1 MQGFRMVPAGSSQFY
16 LLLTARDD
24 QMTGKLYGPGAK
36 TGLPFTSL
44 SRMVLQLEEL
54 MDTRGDAWEPW
65 APPEGFPKE
74 ALELE
79 ILFRQNY
86 SWQGRLRLPKICK
99 EAVFRSVLEL
109 LLIIETYFES

>member
-24 QMTGKLYGPGAK
+24 QMTGKLYGPGAE

-44 SRMVLQLEEL
+44 SRMVLQ
-54 MDTRGDAWEPW
+54 PW
-65 APPEGFPKE
+65 APPAGFPKE

-86 SWQGRLRLPKICK
+86 SWQGRLRLPKIGK

-109 LLIIETYFES
+109 LLIIETYFE

>member
-24 QMTGKLYGPGAK
+24 QMTGKLYGPGAE

-65 APPEGFPKE
+65 APPEEFPKE

-79 ILFRQNY
+79 NY
-86 SWQGRLRLPKICK
+86 SWQGRLRLPKIGK

-109 LLIIETYFES
+109 LLIIETYFEG

>member
-1 MQGFRMVPAGSSQFY
+1 MARGRKRGFPLRAS
-16 LLLTARDD
+16 
-24 QMTGKLYGPGAK
+24 PGW
-36 TGLPFTSL
+36 SC
-44 SRMVLQLEEL
+44 SW
-54 MDTRGDAWEPW
+54 RGDAWEPW
-65 APPEGFPKE
+65 APPEGFTKE

-86 SWQGRLRLPKICK
+86 SWQGRLRLPKIGK

>member
-1 MQGFRMVPAGSSQFY
+1 
-16 LLLTARDD
+16 
-24 QMTGKLYGPGAK
+24 MTGKLYGPGAK

-86 SWQGRLRLPKICK
+86 SWQGRLRLPKIGK

-109 LLIIETYFES
+109 LLIIETYFEG

>member
-24 QMTGKLYGPGAK
+24 QMTGKLYGPGAE

-74 ALELE
+74 AMELE

-86 SWQGRLRLPKICK
+86 SFTSKVSGSARFTKDWNCVTCSFNSATDCSSL
-99 EAVFRSVLEL
+99 
-109 LLIIETYFES
+109 